1 MGSVKLDRL
10 LPDRVVGSPEDGRSA
25 SGGRRVPDRRQGDR
39 RLSER
44 RQGDR
49 RQGDRRRYDRSPV
62 GRGLRP
68 RMSLPAAALLG
79 LGLAARLALL
89 LVLVPKIQ
97 TAWFVPFFHATLHH
111 PSWDPWQSF
120 LDAGGD
126 ARAFPY
132 GPVMVLWFGLWS
144 AVTSWLPGSWGI
156 QIGIGLGLLT
166 LDLLL
171 WRLVGG
177 WRREASRT
185 AQALVALCPVAV
197 YATYVHGQ
205 LDLLPTVLMFG
216 SALMLRDRRWYASGL
231 LGGLAIAAKFSS
243 AFIPPLVLIFL
254 LRNARFREH
263 TGAYLAGLAPG
274 VALTVLPILLPG
286 YRTMVLETRTSESSI
301 AYAVHLGPGLTVV
314 VLPIVYVALAGL
326 LYRFK
331 RGNPDLV
338 VLVSGMMLTAVPLLT
353 PASPGWYLWSV
364 PLLAVLGASL
374 GRQAV
379 SALWLFWAVAAA
391 TLALRASAASWRGSP
406 GDVAVSRFSEVG
418 NFVNSS
424 GVLGS
429 VLATLTVVL
438 GVLVLVLIY
447 RRARPRLD
455 MYRLSDSPMSVTIAG
470 DSGTGK
476 DTLCISLANVFG
488 ENATSFLMGDD
499 YHLYD
504 RKAPLWQ
511 VTTHLH
517 PAANDLPTM
526 NRDALHL
533 MRGKPIWAVH
543 YDHARGRFTKQR
555 PIRQR
560 ELVVVN
566 GLHALTSAEV
576 RRTADL
582 TVFTSMDERLRR
594 QLKINRDVGERG
606 HSLEGV
612 VSSIDRRYPHARRF
626 IQPQADLADIVFRLE
641 TVRRLPEVESVMPG
655 HFPMS
660 LVATLR
666 GTSFV
671 ERLQRAL
678 ISIGNCATW
687 IEYLETPGVV
697 RLVVHPEDLTPADTA
712 GIARSLIERPEELFT
727 DDPVWLGKSR
737 GVMQLIIVLALL
749 ERRKDRPKP

>member
-1 MGSVKLDRL
+1 
-10 LPDRVVGSPEDGRSA
+10 LP
-25 SGGRRVPDRRQGDR
+25 GDR
-39 RLSER
+39 RAGER
-44 RQGDR
+44 RSGGDR
-49 RQGDRRRYDRSPV
+49 RAVARGTGDRRREDRRLAERVDAAREFV
-62 GRGLRP
+62 GRQVRTIPVPTAGLL
-68 RMSLPAAALLG
+68 SLG
-79 LGLAARLALL
+79 LVVRVVAVVVFLPRIHQ
-89 LVLVPKIQ
+89 V
-97 TAWFVPFFHATLHH
+97 WFVPFFDNALHH

-132 GPVMVLWFGLWS
+132 GVLMLVWFGLWT
-144 AVTSWLPGSWGI
+144 ALTSWLPGTWAL
-156 QIGIGLGLLT
+156 QAGIGLGLLA
-166 LDLLL
+166 LDVLL
-171 WRLVGG
+171 WRLVARWGG
-177 WRREASRT
+177 QATRV
-185 AQALVALCPVAV
+185 AQVAVALCPVGV

-205 LDLLPTVLMFG
+205 LDLLPTVLAFAA
-216 SALMLRDRRWYASGL
+216 ALMLRDRRWYASGL
-231 LGGLAIAAKFSS
+231 LGGLAVAAKFSS
-243 AFIPPLVLIFL
+243 VLIPPLVLVFL
-254 LRNARFREH
+254 LRNARFRQH
-263 TGAYLAGLAPG
+263 TRTYVAGLVPG
-274 VALTVLPILLPG
+274 LLLALLPVAVPG
-286 YRTMVLETRTSESSI
+286 YRAMVLETPTTESAV
-301 AYAVHLGPGLTVV
+301 AYAVNLGPGLTVV
-314 VLPIVYVALAGL
+314 VLPVVYVALSGL

-338 VLVSGMMLTAVPLLT
+338 ILLTGLTLTAIPLLT

-364 PLLAVLGASL
+364 PFLAVLAAPL

-379 SALWLFWAVAAA
+379 AALVLFWTVATT
-391 TLALRASAASWRGSP
+391 TLALRASGASWRGAAPPSGRSTP
-406 GDVAVSRFSEVG
+406 FTEVG
-418 NFVNSS
+418 NFVTST
-424 GVLGS
+424 GLLGS

-438 GVLVLVLIY
+438 GALVLVLVY
-447 RRARPRLD
+447 RRARPRFD
-455 MYRLSDSPMSVTIAG
+455 MYRLSASPMSVSIAG

-488 ENATSFLMGDD
+488 ETATSFLMGDD

-526 NRDALHL
+526 NRDALQL

-606 HSLEGV
+606 HTLDAV
-612 VSSIDRRYPHARRF
+612 ISSIERRYPHAQQF
-626 IQPQADLADIVFRLE
+626 IDPQAELADVVFRLE
-641 TVRRLPEVESVMPG
+641 AERPLPAEEGVSTGRIGMA
-655 HFPMS
+655 
-660 LVATLR
+660 LVATIR
-666 GTSFV
+666 GYSFV

-678 ISIGNCATW
+678 IAVGNCSAW
-687 IEYLETPGVV
+687 IEYTGTPGTV
-697 RLVVHPEDLTPADTA
+697 RLVVHPEDLTPEDTA
-712 GIARSLIERPEELFT
+712 GIARSLVERQEELFT
-727 DDPVWLGKSR
+727 DIPVWLGKSR
-737 GVMQLIIVLALL
+737 GVMQLIVVLALL
-749 ERRKDRPKP
+749 ERRKDRPTP